1 MDETTMTIP
10 QPLVIN
16 GKVSTYPSKDAV
28 VADLA
33 LRLYANSNFDINNNK
48 SLEQIA
54 KDSLTRAI
62 KFVKVASDYGEKN
75 YIKALIGEQ

>member
-10 QPLVIN
+10 QPLVIS
-16 GKVSTYPSKDAV
+16 GKIAQYPSKNAV

-33 LRLYANSNFDINNNK
+33 LRLYANSNFDINSNK

-54 KDSLTRAI
+54 KDALTRAI
-62 KFVKVASDYGEKN
+62 KFVKVASDYGDTN
-75 YIKALIGEQ
+75 YIKALIGE